1 MLEGLAYEARLSVE
15 PLIDFYGL
23 DGPVGTALLGRK
35 VRFETPRYDDEPVQQ
50 DRRAQSFQGQTS
62 GAPNLVDF
70 ISNIFSP

>member
-1 MLEGLAYEARLSVE
+1 MKVKQGLRGILTLAFFSCVRVAHASDPPPGELR
-15 PLIDFYGL
+15 
-23 DGPVGTALLGRK
+23 
-35 VRFETPRYDDEPVQQ
+35 RFETPRYDDEPVQQ